1 MKNLTLK
8 KAQKCDDL
16 KFAAGLIL
24 NNFIASIIFFKKLP
38 YFGLHKIIL
47 LIFQP
52 DICKF

>member
-24 NNFIASIIFFKKLP
+24 NNFIAKNLP